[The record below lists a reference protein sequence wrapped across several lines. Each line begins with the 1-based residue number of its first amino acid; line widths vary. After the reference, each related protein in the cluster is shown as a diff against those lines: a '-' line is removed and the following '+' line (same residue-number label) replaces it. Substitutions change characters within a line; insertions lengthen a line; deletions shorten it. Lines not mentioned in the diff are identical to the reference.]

1 MPNNGSVEDDGSQSW
16 LIANESEYGAH
27 SESFSKISHIEP
39 SDHELLASF
48 LQTDIFKKAFDNYQV
63 RMSQVTA

>member
-1 MPNNGSVEDDGSQSW
+1 MPHNGSVEDDESQSW
-16 LIANESEYGAH
+16 VIADGSEYGAP
-27 SESFSKISHIEP
+27 SENFSKISKIEA

-63 RMSQVTA
+63 RMSQA